1 MQRQHLS
8 QQLLLG
14 RSRSSPHVIVQAVE
28 QLWAAVERQ
37 RDRPVHRAALPDA
50 TPFAPLFATCCHSA
64 DSGTGRKCR
73 AAGASITRGQKHKRP
88 VRTQDRCAAP
98 HWQNLPAT
106 HLKASQR
113 GHQRAGMRVQCIGLK
128 LVCVHCFFGEAHS
141 AVHQFPA
148 AGIVSKQ
155 NAAVSPVAGATTKAG
170 QPSKA
175 MAVHCT
181 KQDLKTGL
189 CIVPATPMRSLL
201 QLSRAQLGEGLAK
214 QPLKLKNFVFHQGLF
229 RVRLLSES
237 AKDLCARRAML
248 PSPCRPRRACAQA
261 HRCQQQGADRSH
273 KSPAVLA
280 ASELGVSRLAAAA
293 AAASAMCVC

>member
-1 MQRQHLS
+1 M
-8 QQLLLG
+8 
-14 RSRSSPHVIVQAVE
+14 
-28 QLWAAVERQ
+28 ERQ

-73 AAGASITRGQKHKRP
+73 AAGASITHGQKHMRP

-113 GHQRAGMRVQCIGLK
+113 GHQRAGISVQCIGLE
-128 LVCVHCFFGEAHS
+128 LVCVHCFWGEAHS

-148 AGIVSKQ
+148 TGIVSKR

-175 MAVHCT
+175 VAVHCI

-189 CIVPATPMRSLL
+189 CTVPATPVRSLL
-201 QLSRAQLGEGLAK
+201 QLSRAQLGKGLAK
-214 QPLKLKNFVFHQGLF
+214 QPLKLKSLF
-229 RVRLLSES
+229 SIRACLGYGCYRRVRRTSAHGGPGFPVRAGLDERVRKRTSVSSKAQIGHTSRPQCLRPASWES
-237 AKDLCARRAML
+237 RIWQPRRQR
-248 PSPCRPRRACAQA
+248 RPRC
-261 HRCQQQGADRSH
+261 
-273 KSPAVLA
+273 
-280 ASELGVSRLAAAA
+280 
-293 AAASAMCVC
+293 ASAERGISA